1 MNFRQF
7 GNKKLDFERL
17 EEIIAILAKYE
28 FIDILKKTGLKKSF
42 RRLIR
47 SKNFLE
53 ELDASAPERILLV
66 FEELGTTFIKFGQI
80 LSTRPDIVG
89 DDIANELSKLQDAVP
104 QDNFESIKQ
113 EIEQ

>member
-17 EEIIAILAKYE
+17 EQIIAILAKYE
-28 FIDILKKTGLKKSF
+28 FIDILKNTGLKNF

-53 ELDASAPERILLV
+53 ELVHLLPKE
-66 FEELGTTFIKFGQI
+66 FSLFLK
-80 LSTRPDIVG
+80 
-89 DDIANELSKLQDAVP
+89 N
-104 QDNFESIKQ
+104 
-113 EIEQ
+113 